1 MESIRVIFRLSGING
16 NDTAP
21 IMVQCYRN
29 ERVSDIIKKYRNKS
43 GDNDPNVKFIFNA
56 KCLNPTLY
64 VSEAGI
70 YHNSYIFVVKPEG
83 IKSENSSDVKSENN
97 DEINRL
103 KEELKNAKKII
114 ESKDKEI
121 KNLENQL
128 INSKNNYDY
137 EISKKNTVV
146 EFFQNKLKE
155 VEKELENIKN
165 NNFNINKEKMI
176 KESQIAVINFVSS
189 DQKVHY
195 AISCLNSTIFAEI
208 EEKLYKIFPEYRET
222 NNTFLAKGKNILRF
236 KTISENGIG
245 DGFPVMLY
253 QPLN

>member
-1 MESIRVIFRLSGING
+1 MEPGINVIFRSSVTLNI
-16 NDTAP
+16 DT
-21 IMVQCYRN
+21 IIVHCYYN
-29 ERVSDIIKKYRNKS
+29 EMVSDIIQKYRNKS
-43 GDNDPNVKFIFNA
+43 GNNDPNVNIIFNA
-56 KCLNPTLY
+56 KSLIPTLT
-64 VSEAGI
+64 VAESGI
-70 YHNSYIFVVKPEG
+70 THNANIFAVKTKG
-83 IKSENSSDVKSENN
+83 ISSENSSDVKSENN

-103 KEELKNAKKII
+103 KEELKKTKIII

-146 EFFQNKLKE
+146 EFLQNKLKE

-176 KESQIAVINFVSS
+176 NESQIAVINFVSS

-208 EEKLYKIFPEYRET
+208 EEKLYKIYPEYRET

-253 QPLN
+253 QPQN